1 MLTTLNTQYQQQKL
15 RLVEPMILNDLLDIQ
30 VMIYSNTL
38 VFLAESLKQV
48 IIFLE
53 QRENG
58 IASPLILSLPNLKIF

>member
-15 RLVEPMILNDLLDIQ
+15 RLVEPMILNNLLNIQ

-38 VFLAESLKQV
+38 VFLAESLKKV

-58 IASPLILSLPNLKIF
+58 IASPLILSLPNL

>member
-15 RLVEPMILNDLLDIQ
+15 RFVEPMILNNLLNIQ

-58 IASPLILSLPNLKIF
+58 ITSPLILSLPNL

>member
-15 RLVEPMILNDLLDIQ
+15 RLVEPMILNNLLNIQ

>member
-15 RLVEPMILNDLLDIQ
+15 RLVEPMILNNLLDIQ

-58 IASPLILSLPNLKIF
+58 IASPLILSLPNL

>member
-15 RLVEPMILNDLLDIQ
+15 RLVEPMILNNLLNIQ

-58 IASPLILSLPNLKIF
+58 IASPLILSLPNL

>member
-1 MLTTLNTQYQQQKL
+1 MSTTLNTQYQQQKL
-15 RLVEPMILNDLLDIQ
+15 RLVEPMILNNLLNIQ

-58 IASPLILSLPNLKIF
+58 IASPLILSLPNL